1 MTGISYSGLTLI
13 YNGTKLQHTD
23 TDNRVKPYKEYQY
36 MVISG
41 NKAGK
46 AESFWQT
53 ILTKE
58 APPDFMLPPSIDVRY
73 ELIIY

>member
-1 MTGISYSGLTLI
+1 
-13 YNGTKLQHTD
+13 
-23 TDNRVKPYKEYQY
+23 